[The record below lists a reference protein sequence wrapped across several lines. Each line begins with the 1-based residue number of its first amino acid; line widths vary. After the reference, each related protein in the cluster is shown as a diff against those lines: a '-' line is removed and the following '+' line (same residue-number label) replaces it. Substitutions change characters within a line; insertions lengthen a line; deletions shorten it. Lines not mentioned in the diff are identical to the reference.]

1 MKFWDFRLS
10 SFPKFVGDT
19 FWFFCLFQSTS
30 RDDEVPQVIK
40 NAVEKLETLSSIKGS
55 YGKTIKSEAP
65 KSPVYESNV
74 DQSTVIDASQTLKTC
89 SQNVIEDEDFPFDED
104 DDDFSR
110 IETES
115 RKALQTS
122 AEKNERLAKY
132 SEIFRPI
139 GNVQL

>member
-1 MKFWDFRLS
+1 MLGHLVHQFS
-10 SFPKFVGDT
+10 
-19 FWFFCLFQSTS
+19 LFQSTS
-30 RDDEVPQVIK
+30 RDDQVPQVIK

-55 YGKTIKSEAP
+55 YGKNELIKSEPP

-132 SEIFRPI
+132 SEIFQPI

>member
-1 MKFWDFRLS
+1 M
-10 SFPKFVGDT
+10 
-19 FWFFCLFQSTS
+19 
-30 RDDEVPQVIK
+30 IK
-40 NAVEKLETLSSIKGS
+40 TEP
-55 YGKTIKSEAP
+55 P